1 MFGAARLQKFIQDL
15 HFRSPT
21 LFQLGMQ
28 SSSGRCAAAPDTRI
42 RPDQAKYF
50 VFDPHKVWI
59 DSGIMQG
66 RHITPFD
73 VLQNHLATAEAA
85 LKTDRLD
92 APQQGVFCCKAEPNM
107 TGPHASGSTG
117 RVHRTMNGHLHLQPG
132 GVIG

>member
-28 SSSGRCAAAPDTRI
+28 SSSGRARRLRYAYTS
-42 RPDQAKYF
+42 RPSK
-50 VFDPHKVWI
+50 VLRLDPHGVWI

-85 LKTDRLD
+85 PKTDRLD
-92 APQQGVFCCKAEPNM
+92 APQQGVF
-107 TGPHASGSTG
+107 
-117 RVHRTMNGHLHLQPG
+117 
-132 GVIG
+132 